1 MEIGMFLLGLG
12 PILWMIVALCGLKMA
27 GHKASFVAMVLAAV
41 LAITV
46 WKLPLLDTASAA
58 LEGFAMAA
66 WPIILVIIAAVF
78 LYNLSLHTG
87 KMEVIKQMITSVSG
101 DKRLLV
107 LLIGWCFGGFMEGM
121 AGFGT
126 AIAIPAGMLA
136 GMGFPP
142 LLACLVCLVANGTP
156 TPFGSIGIPTVTLA
170 NLVGLDNATLAFTET
185 LQLAP
190 LMILSPFL
198 MVILTGG
205 GVKALKGVFGITLI
219 SALSFVLPQ
228 MAIAYFVGSELA
240 VVVGSICSLLV
251 TIVVSLRHEKRC
263 STPSEYQM
271 TVREKQ
277 TISVSEALRAWSP
290 FILVFLF
297 LLSTSKLVA
306 PLHTFFNQFATS
318 VLIYTGEGGTPYTF
332 SWVNTPGVWIFLAA
346 IIGGFLQG
354 ASLQGMLHVLKG
366 TLIQMS
372 RTMITML
379 CVLATAKIMGYSGMI
394 ASIANMFVQTL
405 GLLYPLAAPLIGG
418 LGTFV
423 TGSGTSS
430 SVLFGN
436 VQLQAAQAIGA
447 DPYWMVALNSLG
459 VAVGKMMAPQSLAIG
474 LVAVNESGK
483 DGELLKRV
491 FPYALAYLVI
501 MAVIAYFGMG
511 LFELL
516 PIT

>member
-1 MEIGMFLLGLG
+1 MEFGMFLLGLG

-228 MAIAYFVGSELA
+228 MAVAYFVGSELA
-240 VVVGSICSLLV
+240 VVVGSI
-251 TIVVSLRHEKRC
+251 
-263 STPSEYQM
+263 
-271 TVREKQ
+271 
-277 TISVSEALRAWSP
+277 
-290 FILVFLF
+290 
-297 LLSTSKLVA
+297 
-306 PLHTFFNQFATS
+306 
-318 VLIYTGEGGTPYTF
+318 
-332 SWVNTPGVWIFLAA
+332 
-346 IIGGFLQG
+346 
-354 ASLQGMLHVLKG
+354 
-366 TLIQMS
+366 
-372 RTMITML
+372 
-379 CVLATAKIMGYSGMI
+379 
-394 ASIANMFVQTL
+394 
-405 GLLYPLAAPLIGG
+405 
-418 LGTFV
+418 
-423 TGSGTSS
+423 
-430 SVLFGN
+430 
-436 VQLQAAQAIGA
+436 
-447 DPYWMVALNSLG
+447 
-459 VAVGKMMAPQSLAIG
+459 
-474 LVAVNESGK
+474 
-483 DGELLKRV
+483 
-491 FPYALAYLVI
+491 
-501 MAVIAYFGMG
+501 
-511 LFELL
+511 
-516 PIT
+516 

>member
-156 TPFGSIGIPTVTLA
+156 TPFGSIGIPTV
-170 NLVGLDNATLAFTET
+170 
-185 LQLAP
+185 
-190 LMILSPFL
+190 
-198 MVILTGG
+198 
-205 GVKALKGVFGITLI
+205 
-219 SALSFVLPQ
+219 
-228 MAIAYFVGSELA
+228 
-240 VVVGSICSLLV
+240 ICSLLV

-263 STPSEYQM
+263 STPLEYQM

-306 PLHTFFNQFATS
+306 PLHTFFNQFASS

>member
-1 MEIGMFLLGLG
+1 MEFGMFLLGLS
-12 PILWMIVALCGLKMA
+12 PILWMIIALCGFKMA
-27 GHKASFVAMVLAAV
+27 GYKASFVAMVLAAI
-41 LAITV
+41 LSITV
-46 WKLPLLDTASAA
+46 WKLPILDTATAA
-58 LEGFAMAA
+58 LEGFAMAT

-78 LYNLSLHTG
+78 LYNLSLYTG
-87 KMEVIKQMITSVSG
+87 KMEIIKQMITSVSG
-101 DKRLLV
+101 DKRILV

-136 GMGFPP
+136 GLGFSP

-170 NLVGLDNATLAFTET
+170 NLVGLDNAALAFTET

-190 LMILSPFL
+190 FMILSPFL
-198 MVILTGG
+198 MVIITGKG
-205 GVKALKGVFGITLI
+205 IKALKGVFGITLI

-228 MAIAYFVGSELA
+228 LVIAYFVGSELA

-251 TIVVSLRHEKRC
+251 TIFVSMRHEKRTQ
-263 STPSEYQM
+263 TPLEYQM
-271 TVREKQ
+271 EQKEKQ
-277 TISVSEALRAWSP
+277 SIHLKDALVAWAP
-290 FILVFLF
+290 FILVFVF

-306 PLHTFFNQFATS
+306 PSNAFLNQFSTA
-318 VLIYTGEGGTPYTF
+318 VPIYTGEGAAPYTF
-332 SWVNTPGVWIFLAA
+332 TWINTPGIWIFLSAF
-346 IIGGFLQG
+346 IGGFIQK
-354 ASLQGMLHVLKG
+354 ASFAGMLHVLKA
-366 TLIQMS
+366 TLVQMS
-372 RTMITML
+372 KTMITML

-394 ASIANMFVQTL
+394 ASIANMFVLTL
-405 GLLYPLAAPLIGG
+405 GVFYPFAAPLIGA

-436 VQLQAAQAIGA
+436 VQLQAANAIGA
-447 DPYWMVALNSLG
+447 NAYWMVALNSLG

-483 DGELLKRV
+483 DGELLKKV
-491 FPYALAYLVI
+491 APYAFGYLI
-501 MAVIAYFGMG
+501 FMALLAYFGMG
-511 LFELL
+511 LFSMLN
-516 PIT
+516 IG